1 MSTIEQKRKDLN
13 LKTKKLADNIS
24 QIKKRIVVFSG
35 KGGVGKT
42 TVSVNILM
50 VCKRMVLKPEFLMLI
65 LQGLMF
71 LK

>member
-42 TVSVNILM
+42 TVSVN
-50 VCKRMVLKPEFLMLI
+50 FLW
-65 LQGLMF
+65 F
-71 LK
+71 ASAWF